1 MSAAREIVALVTE
14 LERLVVAA
22 EDLLVRRDWPALEVS
37 ARDQR
42 RVTHAL
48 EKVMDATAGER
59 PAQFERELS
68 ARIARIA
75 RRRADQLR
83 RLEAF
88 RDAVGARLATMAKA
102 KAMRR
107 AARPIGGPTPALINS
122 LR

>member
-22 EDLLVRRDWPALEVS
+22 EDLLVARDWKALEQSVL
-37 ARDQR
+37 DQR
-42 RVTHAL
+42 RVTHGL
-48 EKVMDATAGER
+48 EKAMTATAGER
-59 PAQFERELS
+59 PADFERELRL
-68 ARIARIA
+68 RIARIA
-75 RRRADQLR
+75 RRRAEQLR

-88 RDAVGARLATMAKA
+88 RDAVGSRLAVMAKA

-107 AARPIGGPTPALINS
+107 AARPLGGPTPALINS

>member
-14 LERLVVAA
+14 LEQLLVDA
-22 EDLLVRRDWPALEVS
+22 EDLLVARDWPALERSVL
-37 ARDQR
+37 DQR
-42 RVTHAL
+42 RTTHAL
-48 EKVMDATAGER
+48 EKAIHATAGQR
-59 PAQFERELS
+59 PEPFEREMLM
-68 ARIARIA
+68 RIGRIE

-88 RDAVGARLATMAKA
+88 RDAVGSRLETMAKA

-107 AARPIGGPTPALINS
+107 AARPLGGPTPALINS

>member
-1 MSAAREIVALVTE
+1 MNAAREIVALVTE
-14 LERLVVAA
+14 LESLVVAA
-22 EDLLVRRDWPALEVS
+22 EDLLVVRDWARLERSVS
-37 ARDQR
+37 DQR

-48 EKVMDATAGER
+48 EKAMTATAGQR
-59 PAQFERELS
+59 PESFERELH

-75 RRRADQLR
+75 RRRADQLA

-88 RDAVGARLATMAKA
+88 RDAVGSRLAVMAKA

-107 AARPIGGPTPALINS
+107 AARPLGGPVPALINS

>member
-14 LERLVVAA
+14 LEQVLVAA
-22 EDLLVRRDWPALEVS
+22 EALLVARDWPALERSVL
-37 ARDQR
+37 DQR
-42 RVTHAL
+42 RLTHAL
-48 EKVMDATAGER
+48 EKAMEATAAER
-59 PAQFERELS
+59 PPEFESELRL
-68 ARIARIA
+68 RIARIA

-88 RDAVGARLATMAKA
+88 RDAVGSRLATMAKA

>member
-14 LERLVVAA
+14 LEQLLAAA
-22 EDLLVRRDWPALEVS
+22 EGLLANREWAALERSV
-37 ARDQR
+37 ADQR

-48 EKVMDATAGER
+48 EKAIAATSDLR
-59 PAQFERELS
+59 PEPFDRELQL
-68 ARIARIA
+68 RLGHIA

-88 RDAVGARLATMAKA
+88 RDAVASRLAVMARA

-107 AARPIGGPTPALINS
+107 ASRPLGGPVPALINS

>member
-14 LERLVVAA
+14 LERLLVAA
-22 EDLLVRRDWPALEVS
+22 EDLLVKRDWPALERSVV
-37 ARDQR
+37 DQR

-48 EKVMDATAGER
+48 EKAMEATAGER
-59 PAQFERELS
+59 PADFERELRM
-68 ARIARIA
+68 RIARIA

-88 RDAVGARLATMAKA
+88 RDAVGSRLATMAKA

-107 AARPIGGPTPALINS
+107 AARPLGGPAPALINA

>member
-14 LERLVVAA
+14 LEQLLVAA
-22 EDLLVRRDWPALEVS
+22 DDLLTERDWPALERSV
-37 ARDQR
+37 ANQR

-48 EKVMDATAGER
+48 EKAMAATSGRR
-59 PAQFERELS
+59 PAQFERELRL
-68 ARIARIA
+68 RIEHIA

-88 RDAVGARLATMAKA
+88 RDAVASRLAVMARA

-107 AARPIGGPTPALINS
+107 AARPIGGPVPALINS